1 MPKKAP
7 PARLAL
13 PPPAADLPA
22 ALSDAWAQLP
32 GESDAE
38 YEAFLVWLDAGDDR
52 RAPAAQWNQS
62 AHRFDWA
69 ARVLAYERAQAIS
82 AAPSETPEQQI
93 VANLMHTAQIEAGKL
108 LRSSATT
115 IGPVMSVT
123 DLVRV
128 LGFLADL
135 QRGNEKPAPANDVVA
150 EEDLQKFSTEDLRKL
165 YEAQEIVLRA
175 KGL

>member
-1 MPKKAP
+1 MK
-7 PARLAL
+7 AL
-13 PPPAADLPA
+13 PP

-32 GESDAE
+32 GETDAE
-38 YEAFLVWLDAGDDR
+38 YEAFLTWLDAGDDR
-52 RAPAAQWNQS
+52 RSPLAQWIQA

-69 ARVLAYERAQAIS
+69 ARVLAYERGQAIS
-82 AAPSETPEQQI
+82 APVAETPDQQI

-108 LRSSATT
+108 LRTSATT

-128 LGFLADL
+128 LGFLAEL
-135 QRGNEKPAPANDVVA
+135 RHGQKPANDTKSVDVIA
-150 EEDLQKFSTEDLRKL
+150 DEDLAKFSTEDLRKL

-175 KGL
+175 KGM

>member
-1 MPKKAP
+1 MK
-7 PARLAL
+7 AL
-13 PPPAADLPA
+13 PP

-32 GESDAE
+32 SETDAE
-38 YEAFLVWLDAGDDR
+38 YEAFLTWLDAGDNR
-52 RAPAAQWNQS
+52 RSPLAQWTQA

-82 AAPSETPEQQI
+82 APVAETPEQQI

-108 LRSSATT
+108 LRTSATT

-128 LGFLADL
+128 LGFLAEL
-135 QRGNEKPAPANDVVA
+135 QRAGAEKPVPANDVLA
-150 EEDLQKFSTEDLRKL
+150 EEDLGKFSTDDLRKL

-175 KGL
+175 KGM